1 MFGYRLIKEVE
12 IEKLQKN
19 LEEYNKIIE
28 AQRSLIAELESK
40 VKEDKYLCFSENFYT
55 APSSITGLPAVVAG
69 GVQLVGKA
77 FSDLKLLDLASVIE
91 KEGK

>member
-28 AQRSLIAELESK
+28 AQRSLISELEIK
-40 VKEDKYLCFSENFYT
+40 VKEQETTIANLNKPKKVKKDN
-55 APSSITGLPAVVAG
+55 
-69 GVQLVGKA
+69 VQE
-77 FSDLKLLDLASVIE
+77 E
-91 KEGK
+91 KPVKKVRRNTKKTTKKEE